1 MDEVREMYAQS
12 PVSVSAGTAHT
23 PSNSAASR
31 SELTNGPAHY
41 PPPKNVSGSLFTCD
55 ANRIWENAPR
65 MTEPEYRYRQR
76 VPPCKA
82 DQAQIRK
89 LFMSVRAHMLVRA
102 YDVDIGEQI
111 RGAERSYKASRST
124 RPLNN
129 KT

>member
-1 MDEVREMYAQS
+1 
-12 PVSVSAGTAHT
+12 
-23 PSNSAASR
+23 
-31 SELTNGPAHY
+31 
-41 PPPKNVSGSLFTCD
+41 
-55 ANRIWENAPR
+55 

-124 RPLNN
+124 RQLLPPATTKLDRAVPENMFCARVKPGKLKLSMLAACN
-129 KT
+129 R